1 MKLHIYSQTNF
12 AEINRFFR
20 SQFPYLQLRFFTEPH
35 EAGEGSSALEMIHD
49 VQSACES
56 LGAADFVPDETLTAA
71 QLESWF
77 ARELGLFVQVFRK
90 SGDVWLETT
99 TPGDSIT
106 LAVLNAKGRQ
116 HEVKLQT
123 EVPKS
128 DFREQM

>member
-1 MKLHIYSQTNF
+1 MKLHIYSQTTF

-20 SQFPYLQLRFFTEPH
+20 SQFPYLQLRFFTEPQK
-35 EAGEGSSALEMIHD
+35 EGEGSYALDMIHD
-49 VQSACES
+49 VESACES
-56 LGAADFVPDETLTAA
+56 PGAADFIADETLTSS

-90 SGDVWLETT
+90 SGGVWLETT
-99 TPGDSIT
+99 KSGDNHT
-106 LAVLNAKGRQ
+106 LAELNKKGRE
-116 HEVKLQT
+116 HEIKPRA